1 MSTGVVKVLLTT
13 PTTPTERMKAIVE
26 AAEGFVYLV
35 RPFSIAD
42 APYQVS
48 SFIYLELLQLECSNR
63 NVRLL
68 H

>member
-48 SFIYLELLQLECSNR
+48 SFIYLDLLQLECSNQ
-63 NVRLL
+63 NIRLL

>member
-42 APYQVS
+42 APYQVT
-48 SFIYLELLQLECSNR
+48 SFIYLDLLQLECSNQ
-63 NVRLL
+63 NIRLL